1 MTNPAVRPAPPPV
14 IAPRPAPA
22 SAPGQA
28 MKFSELLGQRRPPA
42 PPVEAVPDELP
53 ELVEAPASPRAAR
66 PAVTREDDQEDTPL
80 EDEVPVQVTAAAA
93 TAWVLPD
100 AACAA
105 TAREVGLT
113 VAGFCNDRA
122 VNNGE
127 MWSVQMALRADL
139 VPDTTLHL
147 SLSPHWLTL
156 RFQAAD
162 PAALDLW
169 SRGRET
175 LEQVLENTLSRK
187 RDIAITFDSP

>member
-1 MTNPAVRPAPPPV
+1 MATPAVRPAPPLP
-14 IAPRPAPA
+14 IAPRPAPP
-22 SAPGQA
+22 PGQA
-28 MKFSELLGQRRPPA
+28 VKFSELLGQRRPPA

-53 ELVEAPASPRAAR
+53 ELVEAPAPPLLSR
-66 PAVTREDDQEDTPL
+66 PAVTREDDEEDTPL
-80 EDEVPVQVTAAAA
+80 EDEAPVQVTAVAP
-93 TAWVLPD
+93 TPWVLPD

-122 VNNGE
+122 VNDGA
-127 MWSVQMALRADL
+127 MWSVQMPLRSDL

-162 PAALDLW
+162 PAALDLL

-175 LEQVLENTLSRK
+175 LEQVLENTLTRK

>member
-1 MTNPAVRPAPPPV
+1 MATPAVRPPPPPV
-14 IAPRPAPA
+14 IAPRPAP
-22 SAPGQA
+22 APGQA

-53 ELVEAPASPRAAR
+53 ELVEAPASPLVAR
-66 PAVTREDDQEDTPL
+66 TAVTREDEEEDTPL
-80 EDEVPVQVTAAAA
+80 EDEAPVTVTAVAP
-93 TAWVLPD
+93 TTWVLPD

-162 PAALDLW
+162 PAALDLL

>member
-1 MTNPAVRPAPPPV
+1 MATPAVRPAPLPPV
-14 IAPRPAPA
+14 TAPRPAP
-22 SAPGQA
+22 APGQA
-28 MKFSELLGQRRPPA
+28 MKFSELLGQRLPPA
-42 PPVEAVPDELP
+42 PPAEAAPEELP
-53 ELVEAPASPRAAR
+53 DLLALPVSPEGAR
-66 PAVTREDDQEDTPL
+66 PPVAREDEEEDQPL
-80 EDEVPVQVTAAAA
+80 QEEAPVQVTAVAP
-93 TAWVLPD
+93 TPWVLPD
-100 AACAA
+100 ATCAA

-113 VAGFCNDRA
+113 IAGFCNDRA

-127 MWSVQMALRADL
+127 MWTVQMALRADL

-162 PAALDLW
+162 AAALDLL